1 MIEVERL
8 TVAQVA
14 ARIGVAAST
23 WRSYVARDQ
32 APKPDGHYDA
42 RTPWW
47 LAEAVDAWRVEHPRP
62 VRVRR
67 APTRRVVEPTVPV
80 R

>member
-1 MIEVERL
+1 MTEVERL

-14 ARIGVAAST
+14 DRIGVAAST
-23 WRSYVARDQ
+23 WRSYVARGQ

-47 LAEAVDAWRVEHPRP
+47 LAEVVDAWRATHPRP
-62 VRVRR
+62 VRARR
-67 APTRRVVEPTVPV
+67 ASAGRVVEPTVPV